1 MDFFKTVFA
10 DDPDPP
16 TTESE
21 SESEPESKSP
31 KNNQQQEENPD
42 SNSPPNS
49 NPSSAAGGWS
59 FGGIIKTLSSKSESV
74 LETYRRDLQEFGS
87 GLKKEI
93 EVAQGSLGTVSTAID
108 EIGSSVL
115 KGTAQII
122 SQGKEAIL
130 AIDHESDSSDSNLY
144 SSNNL
149 NNSGQQKKYSRF
161 DAQVRAIQGDVNT
174 YCEEVDDL
182 DDYKKWKSGLVLD
195 DMSEEIESLF
205 EENGAMESIYQRVV
219 PNSVDHETFWCR
231 YFYRVFKLKQAE
243 DLRANLVKR
252 AISREEDE
260 DLSWDVDDED
270 EDRDETESDVAK
282 KVNLMETEAVSSK
295 TSDENVVEEANVAV
309 KGDLSEKESG
319 SKVSEQIV
327 KEKSLR
333 ADEKEEKISRSN
345 VDEVGKG
352 NVAESSDEH
361 VVNENV
367 DKEKID
373 GLNQESVGL
382 KSDEKVSLAAKTD
395 PSESSK
401 GSDFS
406 VVSSQPSMAEE
417 EDLGWDEIEDLS
429 SIDDKKVTH
438 GGSPSKA
445 DLRKRLSAAEEE
457 EDLSWDIED
466 EDEPVKS

>member
-1 MDFFKTVFA
+1 MDFFKSVFS
-10 DDPDPP
+10 DEPDPP
-16 TTESE
+16 TTKSEFEFESE
-21 SESEPESKSP
+21 SP
-31 KNNQQQEENPD
+31 KKDQQQEENPD
-42 SNSPPNS
+42 PNLPLNP
-49 NPSSAAGGWS
+49 NPSTVAGGWS
-59 FGGIIKTLSSKSESV
+59 FGGLIKTISAKSETV
-74 LETYRRDLQEFGS
+74 IETYRRDLQEFGS
-87 GLKKEI
+87 GLKKEL

-108 EIGSSVL
+108 GIGSSVL

-144 SSNNL
+144 SNNNNL
-149 NNSGQQKKYSRF
+149 NNSAQQKKYSRF
-161 DAQVRAIQGDVNT
+161 DAQVSAIQGEVNT

-182 DDYKKWKSGLVLD
+182 DDFKKWKSGFSLD
-195 DMSEEIESLF
+195 DLSEEIESLF
-205 EENGAMESIYQRVV
+205 DENGAMESIYQRVV

-260 DLSWDVDDED
+260 DLSWDVDDE
-270 EDRDETESDVAK
+270 EENETESDVAK
-282 KVNLMETEAVSSK
+282 KMNLKETEAMSSK
-295 TSDENVVEEANVAV
+295 TSEKNVVEEANVAV

-319 SKVSEQIV
+319 NKVSELIV
-327 KEKSLR
+327 KGESSS
-333 ADEKEEKISRSN
+333 ADEKGEKISESN

-352 NVAESSDEH
+352 NIAESSGEN
-361 VVNENV
+361 VVNEKV
-367 DKEKID
+367 DKEKSD
-373 GLNQESVGL
+373 GTNKESVGL

-395 PSESSK
+395 PAESSK

-406 VVSSQPSMAEE
+406 VVSSHPSMPEE

-438 GGSPSKA
+438 GGSPNKA
-445 DLRKRLSAAEEE
+445 DLRKRLSTAEEE

>member
-1 MDFFKTVFA
+1 MDFFKSVFS
-10 DDPDPP
+10 DEPDPP
-16 TTESE
+16 TTKPESE
-21 SESEPESKSP
+21 TESASP
-31 KNNQQQEENPD
+31 KNDQQQEENPD
-42 SNSPPNS
+42 PNLPP

-59 FGGIIKTLSSKSESV
+59 FGGLIKTISAKSETV
-74 LETYRRDLQEFGS
+74 IETYRRDLQEFGS
-87 GLKKEI
+87 GLKKEL
-93 EVAQGSLGTVSTAID
+93 EVAQGSLGTVSTAMD

-130 AIDHESDSSDSNLY
+130 AIDHESDSSDSSLY
-144 SSNNL
+144 SNNNNL

-161 DAQVRAIQGDVNT
+161 DAQVSAIQGDVNT

-182 DDYKKWKSGLVLD
+182 DDFKKWKSGFALD
-195 DMSEEIESLF
+195 AMSEEIESLF
-205 EENGAMESIYQRVV
+205 DENGAMESIYQRVV

-260 DLSWDVDDED
+260 DLSWDVDDE
-270 EDRDETESDVAK
+270 EENETEGDVAK
-282 KVNLMETEAVSSK
+282 KMNLKETEAVSNK
-295 TSDENVVEEANVAV
+295 TSEKNVVEEVNVAV
-309 KGDLSEKESG
+309 KGDLSEKESDN
-319 SKVSEQIV
+319 KVSEQIV
-327 KEKSLR
+327 KEESSS
-333 ADEKEEKISRSN
+333 ADEKGEKISESN

-352 NVAESSDEH
+352 NVAESSGEN
-361 VVNENV
+361 VVNEKV

-373 GLNQESVGL
+373 ETNKESVGL

-406 VVSSQPSMAEE
+406 VVSSHPSMPEE

-438 GGSPSKA
+438 DGSPNRA
-445 DLRKRLSAAEEE
+445 DLRKRLSTAEEE
-457 EDLSWDIED
+457 EDLSWDIEE